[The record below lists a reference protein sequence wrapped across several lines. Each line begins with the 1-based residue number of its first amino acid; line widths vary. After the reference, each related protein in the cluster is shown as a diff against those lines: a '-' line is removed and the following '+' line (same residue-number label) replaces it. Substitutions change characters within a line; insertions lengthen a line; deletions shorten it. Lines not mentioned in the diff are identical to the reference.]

1 MPELRDAAAR
11 FSEISFV
18 DLEAD
23 EVFDAAILGGNG
35 GISNPRKRIEDRLH
49 AGDAMKFDAAFGQL
63 HWERG
68 RMWPLLFAA
77 LDCLVRNEPGVAA
90 AACVASAGVGPARDV
105 ALVLIRDAERET
117 VDVDLAF
124 AGEMK
129 HEFMEVVHKLF

>member
-35 GISNPRKRIEDRLH
+35 GISDPKKRIERRLH
-49 AGDAMKFDAAFGQL
+49 ARDTMKFDAPFGQL

-77 LDCLVRNEPGVAA
+77 LDCFVRNEPGVAA
-90 AACVASAGVGPARDV
+90 AACVASASMGPARDV
-105 ALVLIRDAERET
+105 ALVLIWGAERET
-117 VDVDLAF
+117 VDVDLAID
-124 AGEMK
+124 GEMK
-129 HEFMEVVHKLF
+129 NVFVAVVQKSF